1 MKLTT
6 RGFTLVELMIV
17 IAIIGILAATLFPSL
32 TGYLARGRDTG
43 RVGDLR
49 AIGLVLSSNTTQGAA
64 LPASSPAGCLPSAL
78 SGMTTTPTDPTRTK
92 SNMSCSSAA
101 GSGAYAYGTGTSS
114 GLGTMYV
121 LGVALE

>member
-17 IAIIGILAATLFPSL
+17 IAIIGILAATLFPAL

-43 RVGDLR
+43 RVSDLR
-49 AIGLVLSSNTTQGAA
+49 AIGLVLSSNSTQGIS
-64 LPASSPAGCLPSAL
+64 LPSPSAGCLPLTL
-78 SGMTTTPTDPTRTK
+78 SGMTTTPKDPTKTK
-92 SNMSCSSAA
+92 PNMSCAA
-101 GSGAYAYGTGTSS
+101 GTGSYAYGSGTSS
-114 GLGTMYV
+114 GLGAMYV